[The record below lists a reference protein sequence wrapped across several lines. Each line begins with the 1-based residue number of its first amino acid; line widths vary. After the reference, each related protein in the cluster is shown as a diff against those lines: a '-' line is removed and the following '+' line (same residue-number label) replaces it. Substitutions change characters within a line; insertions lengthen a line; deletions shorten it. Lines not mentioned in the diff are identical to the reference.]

1 MRDQDQRKLSPET
14 QYELRKQVVRL
25 KKGGRSTIEVSEIT
39 GFARQTV
46 NSIWK
51 KYQAIGLEALKIRP
65 RGRRVGEKRRLSPEQ
80 EAGLQRLMVDKT
92 PEQLRFKFALWTR
105 QAVKEV
111 SLREFGVDLPLR
123 TISHYLKRWGFTVQ
137 KPTVRA
143 YEQNPQ
149 AVSQW
154 LTETYP
160 SVQRRAREEG
170 GEIHWGDE
178 TGVEASDYARS
189 GFAPK
194 GKTPVLVIAGNS
206 KKTRINMISS
216 ITNQGQV
223 RFMLYEDKMTSEV
236 FLKFLCRLAKD
247 AEKKVFLIVDN
258 LRVHHSRAVR
268 DWLSREENRSRLEIF
283 FLPSYSPELNP
294 DERLNSDLKGQIR
307 SGPAAYTKDHVKHKI
322 RSGMKIIQNNPQRVK
337 KYFEDPKIAYA
348 A

>member
-1 MRDQDQRKLSPET
+1 MREQDQRKLSPAT

-25 KKGGRSTIEVSEIT
+25 KSGGRSSLEVSEIT
-39 GFARQTV
+39 GFAPQTV
-46 NSIWK
+46 NSLWK
-51 KYQAIGLEALKIRP
+51 RYQSGGLEALKIRP
-65 RGRRVGEKRRLSPEQ
+65 RGRRVGEKRRLTPEQ
-80 EAGLQRLMVDKT
+80 ETQLQRLMVDKT

-111 SLREFGVDLPLR
+111 SLRYFGVDLPLR

-143 YEQNPQ
+143 YEQNPK

-154 LTETYP
+154 LSETYP
-160 SVQRRAREEG
+160 LIKRRAMEEG

-194 GKTPVLVIAGNS
+194 GQTPVLVVTGKS

-223 RFMLYEDKMTSEV
+223 RFMLYDGKMNSE
-236 FLKFLCRLAKD
+236 KFIKFMSRLVRD
-247 AEKKVFLIVDN
+247 SVKKVFLIVDN
-258 LRVHHSRAVR
+258 LRVHHGKSVKQ
-268 DWLSREENRSRLEIF
+268 WLAADNNRQRIELF
-283 FLPSYSPELNP
+283 HLPPYSPELNP

-307 SGPAAYTKDHVKHKI
+307 SGPVAFSKSEVKRKI
-322 RSGMKIIQNNPQRVK
+322 RSGMKIIQSTPARVR

>member
-1 MRDQDQRKLSPET
+1 
-14 QYELRKQVVRL
+14 
-25 KKGGRSTIEVSEIT
+25 
-39 GFARQTV
+39 
-46 NSIWK
+46 
-51 KYQAIGLEALKIRP
+51 
-65 RGRRVGEKRRLSPEQ
+65 
-80 EAGLQRLMVDKT
+80 MVDKT

-111 SLREFGVDLPLR
+111 VYREFGLDLPLR

-143 YEQNPQ
+143 YEQNPK
-149 AVSQW
+149 AVSEW
-154 LTETYP
+154 LTAAYP
-160 SVQRRAREEG
+160 SIKRRAREEG

-194 GKTPVLVIAGNS
+194 GQTPVLVAAGNS
-206 KKTRINMISS
+206 KKTRVNMISS

-236 FLKFLCRLAKD
+236 FLKFLSRLVKD
-247 AEKKVFLIVDN
+247 ADKKVFLIVDN
-258 LRVHHSRAVR
+258 LRVHHSRNVR
-268 DWLSREENRSRLEIF
+268 EWLLKEENRSRLEMF

-307 SGPAAYTKDHVKHKI
+307 SGPLAYTRDQVKHKI
-322 RSGMKIIQNNPQRVK
+322 RSGMKIIQNNQARVR
-337 KYFEDPKIAYA
+337 KYFEDQKIAYA